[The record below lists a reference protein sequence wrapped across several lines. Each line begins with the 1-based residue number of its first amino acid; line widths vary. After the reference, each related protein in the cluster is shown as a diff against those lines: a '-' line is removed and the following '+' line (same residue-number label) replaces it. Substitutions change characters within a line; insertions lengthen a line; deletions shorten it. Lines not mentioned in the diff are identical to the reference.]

1 MRHLLL
7 STVALAALA
16 GQAFAADLPARKE
29 APVYIAPPPV
39 FSWTGFYGGLDIGG
53 SWGNANLW
61 VPGIGGA
68 TTQFSHNATNNG
80 VIGGGFIG
88 YNYQVNNFVIGLQG
102 EFDGTGNG
110 NSRYTSPLGQFGDV
124 FQSSFQQ
131 NWIASLDGR
140 LGYAGF
146 GWDRTLFYVIGGVA
160 WDQQSASVTDLTA
173 QNLGFAPNS
182 VSISNTRTGY
192 DIGGG
197 IEYAFTNN
205 WTGRIEYRYYNF
217 GNSNNAFNDVFLPV
231 GTFARTTLTDN
242 VVRVGL
248 AYKFGAPEPVV
259 AKY

>member
-1 MRHLLL
+1 MRNFLL

-16 GQAFAADLPARKE
+16 GQAFAADLPSRKE
-29 APVYIAPPPV
+29 APVYIAPAPV
-39 FSWTGFYGGLDIGG
+39 YSWTGFYGGLDIGG

-61 VPGIGGA
+61 VPG
-68 TTQFSHNATNNG
+68 TVYTFSHNSNNDG

-88 YNYQVNNFVIGLQG
+88 YNYQVNQFVIGLQG
-102 EFDGTGNG
+102 EFDGTSNG
-110 NSRYTSPLGQFGDV
+110 NSHYSSPLGLDTYQA
-124 FQSSFQQ
+124 SFNQ

-140 LGYAGF
+140 LGYAM
-146 GWDRTLFYVIGGVA
+146 DRTLFYVLGGVA
-160 WDQQSASVTDLTA
+160 WDSQSTHLNNVTTGVTGWS
-173 QNLGFAPNS
+173 NT
-182 VSISNTRTGY
+182 NTRTGY

-217 GNSNNAFNDVFLPV
+217 GTNNSPFSDTFL
-231 GTFARTTLTDN
+231 GSTYTRTTLTDN

>member
-1 MRHLLL
+1 MRNLLL

-16 GQAFAADLPARKE
+16 GQAFAADLPSRKE
-29 APVYIAPPPV
+29 APVYVAPVPV
-39 FSWTGFYGGLDIGG
+39 YSWTGFYVGADIGG

-61 VPGIGGA
+61 VPGGPLGN
-68 TTQFSHNATNNG
+68 TFSHNATNNG
-80 VIGGGFIG
+80 VIGGGFVG
-88 YNYQVNNFVIGLQG
+88 YNYQINNFVVGLQG

-110 NSRYTSPLGQFGDV
+110 NQRYLAPVNGFGNV
-124 FQSSFQQ
+124 YQSSFNQ
-131 NWIASLDGR
+131 NWIASIDGR
-140 LGYAGF
+140 LGLAM
-146 GWDRTLFYVIGGVA
+146 DHTLFYVIGGVA
-160 WDQQSASVTDLTA
+160 WDQQSANLTNLTD
-173 QNLGFAPNS
+173 GYG

-217 GNSNNAFNDVFLPV
+217 GTANTTWADLAVNP
-231 GTFARTTLTDN
+231 GTYYRTTLTDN
-242 VVRVGL
+242 VIRVGL

>member
-1 MRHLLL
+1 MRHFLL
-7 STVALAALA
+7 STVAIAALA

-29 APVYIAPPPV
+29 APVYVAPAPIYN
-39 FSWTGFYGGLDIGG
+39 WTGFYGGVDIGG

-61 VPGIGGA
+61 VPGNPL
-68 TTQFSHNATNNG
+68 TFSHNASNNG

-88 YNYQVNNFVIGLQG
+88 YNYQINNFVIGLQG

-110 NSRYTSPLGQFGDV
+110 NSRFTSAVGQFGDV
-124 FQSSFQQ
+124 FQSSFNQ

-140 LGYAGF
+140 LGYSGF

-160 WDQQSASVTDLTA
+160 WSQQSANLTDLTT
-173 QNLGFAPNS
+173 GFGVNRS
-182 VSISNTRTGY
+182 STQTGY

-197 IEYAFTNN
+197 VEYAFTNN

-217 GNSNNAFNDVFLPV
+217 GNNTNSFNDFALIPA
-231 GTFARTTLTDN
+231 GTFYRTTLTDN

>member
-7 STVALAALA
+7 STVAIAALA

-29 APVYIAPPPV
+29 APVYVAPAPIYN
-39 FSWTGFYGGLDIGG
+39 WTGFYLGVDIGG

-61 VPGIGGA
+61 VPGNYGNS
-68 TTQFSHNATNNG
+68 FSHNASNDG

-88 YNYQVNNFVIGLQG
+88 YNYQINNFVLGLQG

-110 NSRYTSPLGQFGDV
+110 NSRYTSPVGYYSDV
-124 FQSSFQQ
+124 YQTSFNQD
-131 NWIASLDGR
+131 WIASIDGR
-140 LGYAGF
+140 LGYSAPS
-146 GWDRTLFYVIGGVA
+146 WDRFLVYAIGGVA
-160 WDQQSASVTDLTA
+160 WSQQSADLT
-173 QNLGFAPNS
+173 NLTTGYG
-182 VSISNTRTGY
+182 VSRSNTRTGY
-192 DIGGG
+192 DVGGG
-197 IEYAFTNN
+197 LEYAFTNN

-217 GNSNNAFNDVFLPV
+217 GSNNTVWNDGILNGAFY
-231 GTFARTTLTDN
+231 RTTLTDN

>member
-1 MRHLLL
+1 MRHILL
-7 STVALAALA
+7 STVALVALA

-29 APVYIAPPPV
+29 APVYVAPPPI

-61 VPGIGGA
+61 IPTAFGS
-68 TTQFSHNATNNG
+68 FSHNASNDG

-110 NSRYTSPLGQFGDV
+110 NSRYLTPDGS

-140 LGYAGF
+140 LGYAM
-146 GWDRTLFYVIGGVA
+146 DRTLFYVLGGVA
-160 WDQQSASVTDLTA
+160 WDQASVSLT
-173 QNLGFAPNS
+173 NYNILGTFNAS
-182 VSISNTRTGY
+182 RSNDRTGY
-192 DIGGG
+192 DFGGG
-197 IEYAFTNN
+197 VEYAFTNN

-217 GNSNNAFNDVFLPV
+217 GNANNNFADPFLLP
-231 GTFARTTLTDN
+231 GAYFRTTLTDN